1 MHALAM
7 DETRQGADSGPDAQV
22 ADDAA
27 SAALQHLQLVIGD
40 EPYAVPIA
48 SVREIIEVGRMTAL
62 PMTPDFVRGVM
73 NLRGVVIPVIDL
85 NARFGRG
92 ATQIGRRSC
101 IVIVELAGRRDG
113 GGEPGIVGALVDAVS
128 EVIDIAPSD
137 VEPTPAL
144 GTRIAPQFIAGM
156 AHVGEGLVIVL
167 DLAHTLA
174 EDDIASLIESHV
186 LA

>member
-1 MHALAM
+1 MQALADDVM
-7 DETRQGADSGPDAQV
+7 HSDRAHEHDAQTD
-22 ADDAA
+22 AGDAA
-27 SAALQHLQLVIGD
+27 AQQHLQLVIGD

-73 NLRGVVIPVIDL
+73 NLRGVVIPVIDI

-92 ATQIGRRSC
+92 PTQIGRRSC
-101 IVIVELAGRRDG
+101 IVIVELSGRRG
-113 GGEPGIVGALVDAVS
+113 AGESGIVGALVDAVS

-137 VEPTPAL
+137 VEPPPAL

-174 EDDIASLIESHV
+174 EDEIAALIESHV
-186 LA
+186 HA

>member
-1 MHALAM
+1 MHALATQV
-7 DETRQGADSGPDAQV
+7 DQAGGPAPGEIAAFADGDTDAQ
-22 ADDAA
+22 
-27 SAALQHLQLVIGD
+27 QHLQLVIGD
-40 EPYAVPIA
+40 ESYAVSIA

-92 ATQIGRRSC
+92 PTQIGRRSC
-101 IVIVELAGRRDG
+101 IVIVESAETAQSDSR
-113 GGEPGIVGALVDAVS
+113 IVGALVDAVS

-137 VEPTPAL
+137 VEPPPAL
-144 GTRIAPQFIAGM
+144 GTRIPAHFISSM
-156 AHVGEGLVIVL
+156 AHVGDGLVIVL

-174 EDDIASLIESHV
+174 EEEIAALIQSHV
-186 LA
+186 HD